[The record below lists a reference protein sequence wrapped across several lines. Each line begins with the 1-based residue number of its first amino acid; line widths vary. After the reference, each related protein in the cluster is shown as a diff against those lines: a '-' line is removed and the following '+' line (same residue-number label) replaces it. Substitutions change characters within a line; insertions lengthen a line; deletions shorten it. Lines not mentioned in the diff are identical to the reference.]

1 MKAINFLSVF
11 SVCLSLGFLS
21 SITGCTCSDDDRI
34 APEKAVETYLDIALN
49 MRSIEEKEDLL
60 ELTTGALKAA
70 IASANDE
77 VIRQAYIDKKYSFQ
91 SYSVI
96 ERRDRTPR
104 EVEITFQLIY
114 QDLGTKENPRKPDGV
129 AVTTTENTLVLI
141 KEKHQWLIREV
152 LGHKTSLDFPV
163 SEDSQI
169 TASPNP

>member
-1 MKAINFLSVF
+1 MKVINFLKVF
-11 SVCLSLGFLS
+11 SLCFS
-21 SITGCTCSDDDRI
+21 SCMFFTISGCTCSDDDRI
-34 APEKAVETYLDIALN
+34 APEMAVESYLDIALN

-60 ELTTGALKAA
+60 DLTTGALKAA

-91 SYSVI
+91 SYAVM

-114 QDLGTKENPRKPDGV
+114 QDLGSKEQPRKAEEV
-129 AVTTTENTLVLI
+129 AITTTENTLVLI
-141 KEKHQWLIREV
+141 KEKDQWLIREV
-152 LGHKTSLDFPV
+152 LGHKTSLDFPI

-169 TASPNP
+169 TAAPSP